1 MPAAIPRKFEAHPA
15 RSVSGAIAVPGD
27 KSISHRALMLSGI
40 AEGTSEVTGFLASED
55 CLATLAAMRALGV
68 HIEQPSPTHVVI
80 RGAGLRGLQD
90 ARRTLDMGNA
100 GTAMRLFTGLLS
112 AQAFDSQLIGD
123 ASLMK
128 RPMERVAKPLRE
140 MGADVRTRGGTP
152 PVDIIGGRKL
162 HGIEYRMPV
171 ASAQVKSAVLLAALY
186 ADGATTVVAPAR
198 SRDHSERMLASCGV
212 RLDVE
217 GLRATLHPPRALANQ
232 RLNVPGDFSSAAFFI
247 VAGLLGAA
255 GEGLLVQNVGM
266 NPTRTGLLDI
276 LRSMGGSIDIQNPRE
291 SGAEPVADLK
301 VRASA
306 LRGIQVPVELVPL
319 AIDELPV
326 LFIAAA
332 CAAGETVVT
341 GAEELRVKESD
352 RIAAMSAGLRSMG
365 VVHSVLPDGMRIEGR
380 GAGPAF
386 SGGEIDSF
394 GDHRIA
400 MSFAIAS
407 LRAAK
412 PISIRD
418 VANVGTSFPGFVDLA
433 RSAGLDISESA
444 G

>member
-1 MPAAIPRKFEAHPA
+1 MRTPSRKFEAHPTL
-15 RSVSGAIAVPGD
+15 RVSGTVVVPGD

-55 CLATLAAMRALGV
+55 CLATLTAMRALGV
-68 HIEQPSPTHVVI
+68 RIEQPSPTHVVI
-80 RGAGLRGLQD
+80 HGVGLRGLRD

-112 AQAFDSQLIGD
+112 AQAFDSRLIGD

-128 RPMERVAKPLRE
+128 RPMERVAQPLRE
-140 MGADVRTRGGTP
+140 MGADVRTHGGTP
-152 PVDIIGGRKL
+152 PVDIGGGRTL

-171 ASAQVKSAVLLAALY
+171 ASAQVKSAVLLAALF
-186 ADGATTVVAPAR
+186 ADSSTTVIAPGL

-212 RLDVE
+212 RLDVD
-217 GLRATLHPPRALANQ
+217 GLRATLHPPRALSNQ
-232 RLNVPGDFSSAAFFI
+232 QLNVPGDFSSAAFFI

-255 GEGLLVQNVGM
+255 GEGLLIQNVGM

-352 RIAAMSAGLRSMG
+352 RIAAMSAGLDALG

-386 SGGEIDSF
+386 RGGEIDSF

-400 MSFAIAS
+400 MSFAVAS
-407 LRAAK
+407 LRAAQ

-418 VANVGTSFPGFVDLA
+418 VANVSTSFPGFVALA
-433 RSAGLDISESA
+433 RSAGLDISESD

>member
-1 MPAAIPRKFEAHPA
+1 MRTATLRKFEARPA
-15 RSVSGAIAVPGD
+15 RSVAGAVVVPGD

-55 CLATLAAMRALGV
+55 CLASLAAMRALGV
-68 HIEQPSPTHVVI
+68 HIEQPSPTHVVVH
-80 RGAGLRGLQD
+80 GVGLRGLRD
-90 ARRTLDMGNA
+90 AARTLDMGNA
-100 GTAMRLFTGLLS
+100 GTAMRLFTGLLAGQVFS
-112 AQAFDSQLIGD
+112 STLIGD

-140 MGADVRTRGGTP
+140 MGADVRTHGGTP
-152 PVDIIGGRKL
+152 PVDIGGGRRL

-171 ASAQVKSAVLLAALY
+171 ASAQVKSAVLLAGLY
-186 ADGATTVVAPAR
+186 ADTATTVIQPAI

-212 RLDVE
+212 HLDID
-217 GLRATLHPPRALANQ
+217 GLRTTLHPPRHLANQ
-232 RLNVPGDFSSAAFFI
+232 RLKVPGDFSSAAFFI

-255 GEGLLVQNVGM
+255 GEGLLIQNVGL

-276 LRSMGGSIDIQNPRE
+276 LRSMGGNIDVQNPRE
-291 SGAEPVADLK
+291 SGAEPVADLL

-306 LRGIQVPVELVPL
+306 LRGVRVPEELVPL

-352 RIAAMSAGLRSMG
+352 RIAAMSAGLKALG
-365 VVHSVLPDGMRIEGR
+365 VSHSVLPDGMRIEGR
-380 GAGPAF
+380 GTGPAF

-412 PISIRD
+412 SISIRD
-418 VANVGTSFPGFVDLA
+418 VANVATSFPGFVALA
-433 RSAGLDISESA
+433 RSAGLDVSESA
-444 G
+444 A